1 MPLATA
7 YRFLLLIESELHDI
21 HEVLDLLPAPEL
33 RNLAKTFHLGRGGNG
48 TQKQQLV
55 EGLLQ
60 LGKRR
65 SLFAGQN
72 NTAAVILK
80 R

>member
-1 MPLATA
+1 MT
-7 YRFLLLIESELHDI
+7 ESELDDI
-21 HEVLDLLPAPEL
+21 QEVLDLLPAPEL
-33 RNLAKTFHLGRGGNG
+33 RNLAKSFHLGRGGNG

-60 LGKRR
+60 LGKQR
-65 SLFAGQN
+65 SLFTGQN

-80 R
+80 